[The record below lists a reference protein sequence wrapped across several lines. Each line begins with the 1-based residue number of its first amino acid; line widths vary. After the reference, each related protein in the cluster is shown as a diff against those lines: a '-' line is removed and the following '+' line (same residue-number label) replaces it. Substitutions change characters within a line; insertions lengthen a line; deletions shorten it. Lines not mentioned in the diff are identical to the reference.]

1 MEATS
6 KTLARAA
13 REVGSVGGWRGGG
26 EGGGRRGFGHTCK
39 GGQGSVGGWRGGG
52 ENGGG
57 GGGGEGLGTHWRAL
71 NTFKTLARR
80 PSEDNGRGAV
90 GAVREGGDDVE
101 WVGKALT
108 AVETERVWNGER
120 GSVGEAL
127 KTVWVVGWRCRQLLK
142 PVTSS

>member
-1 MEATS
+1 M
-6 KTLARAA
+6 RA
-13 REVGSVGGWRGGG
+13 VGAVWAV
-26 EGGGRRGFGHTCK
+26 
-39 GGQGSVGGWRGGG
+39 QG
-52 ENGGG
+52 
-57 GGGGEGLGTHWRAL
+57 
-71 NTFKTLARR
+71 R

>member
-1 MEATS
+1 M
-6 KTLARAA
+6 
-13 REVGSVGGWRGGG
+13 
-26 EGGGRRGFGHTCK
+26 
-39 GGQGSVGGWRGGG
+39 GGWRGGG

-57 GGGGEGLGTHWRAL
+57 GGGLGTHWKPL
-71 NTFKTLARR
+71 NTSTSKTLERR

-127 KTVWVVGWRCRQLLK
+127 KTVWVVGWRCRQLFEACYFFLTGRQAKTDPSGFHWRRPSRGRRICVLNLLNLLLLK
-142 PVTSS
+142 T

>member
-1 MEATS
+1 MRT
-6 KTLARAA
+6 
-13 REVGSVGGWRGGG
+13 V
-26 EGGGRRGFGHTCK
+26 
-39 GGQGSVGGWRGGG
+39 QG
-52 ENGGG
+52 
-57 GGGGEGLGTHWRAL
+57 
-71 NTFKTLARR
+71 R

-127 KTVWVVGWRCRQLLK
+127 KTVWEVGWRCRQLSK